1 MPIKRYVFL
10 IALLLSSLTPASASA
25 QDKDQGLSLSDLK
38 TYLHF
43 ATALN
48 CQPRAKGDSLY
59 ASLARSGNAFAIL
72 LAQKNGG
79 AVENNKL
86 NVQQAKNF
94 FSNELAIQL
103 LKACPSRLSASEKA
117 NIEAMQAEILKRK
130 NSR

>member
-1 MPIKRYVFL
+1 MTRYIPL
-10 IALLLSSLTPASASA
+10 IALLLSSLVHVPARA
-25 QDKDQGLSLSDLK
+25 QGKNQDLSMSDLK

-72 LAQKNGG
+72 LIQKNGG
-79 AVENNKL
+79 EIENNKF
-86 NVQQAKNF
+86 NAQQAKNF

-103 LKACPSRLSASEKA
+103 LKACPNRLSASEKA

>member
-1 MPIKRYVFL
+1 MTRYITL
-10 IALLLSSLTPASASA
+10 IALLLSSLAPAPARA
-25 QDKDQGLSLSDLK
+25 QGKNQDLSISDLK

-59 ASLARSGNAFAIL
+59 ASLARSGNAFAL
-72 LAQKNGG
+72 LLIQRNGG
-79 AVENNKL
+79 EIEQNKF
-86 NVQQAKNF
+86 NTQQAKNF

-103 LKACPSRLSASEKA
+103 LKACPNRLSASEKA

>member
-1 MPIKRYVFL
+1 MTRYIPL
-10 IALLLSSLTPASASA
+10 IALLLSSLAPAPARA
-25 QDKDQGLSLSDLK
+25 QEKNQDLSISDLK

-72 LAQKNGG
+72 LIQKNGG
-79 AVENNKL
+79 EIEQNKF
-86 NVQQAKNF
+86 NTQQAKNF

-103 LKACPSRLSASEKA
+103 LKACPNRLSASEKA

>member
-1 MPIKRYVFL
+1 MTRYITL
-10 IALLLSSLTPASASA
+10 IALLLSSLAPAPARA
-25 QDKDQGLSLSDLK
+25 QGKNQDLSISDLK

-59 ASLARSGNAFAIL
+59 ASLARSGNAFAL
-72 LAQKNGG
+72 LLIQKNGG
-79 AVENNKL
+79 EIEHNKF
-86 NVQQAKNF
+86 NTQQAKNF

-103 LKACPSRLSASEKA
+103 LKACPNRLSASEKA

>member
-1 MPIKRYVFL
+1 MTRYIPL
-10 IALLLSSLTPASASA
+10 IALLLSSLAPAPARA
-25 QDKDQGLSLSDLK
+25 QGKNQDLSISDLK

-72 LAQKNGG
+72 LIQKNGG
-79 AVENNKL
+79 EIEQNKF
-86 NVQQAKNF
+86 NTQQAKNF

-103 LKACPSRLSASEKA
+103 LKACPNRLSASEKA

>member
-1 MPIKRYVFL
+1 MTRYITL
-10 IALLLSSLTPASASA
+10 IALLLSSLAPAPARA
-25 QDKDQGLSLSDLK
+25 QGKNQDLSISDLK

-59 ASLARSGNAFAIL
+59 ASLARSGNAFAL
-72 LAQKNGG
+72 LLIQRNGG
-79 AVENNKL
+79 EIEQNKF
-86 NVQQAKNF
+86 NTQQAKNF

-103 LKACPSRLSASEKA
+103 LKACPNRLSASEKA

-130 NSR
+130 KNSR

>member
-1 MPIKRYVFL
+1 MTRYIPL
-10 IALLLSSLTPASASA
+10 IALLLSSLVPAPARA
-25 QDKDQGLSLSDLK
+25 QGKNQDLSISDLK

-48 CQPRAKGDSLY
+48 CQPRAQGDSLY
-59 ASLARSGNAFAIL
+59 ASLARSGNAFAL
-72 LAQKNGG
+72 LLIQRNGG
-79 AVENNKL
+79 EIEQNKF
-86 NVQQAKNF
+86 NTQQAKNF

-103 LKACPSRLSASEKA
+103 LKACPNRLSASEKA

>member
-1 MPIKRYVFL
+1 MTRYITL
-10 IALLLSSLTPASASA
+10 IALLLSSLAPAPARA
-25 QDKDQGLSLSDLK
+25 QGKNQDLSISDLK

-59 ASLARSGNAFAIL
+59 ASLARSGNAFAL
-72 LAQKNGG
+72 LLIQKNGG
-79 AVENNKL
+79 EIEQNKF
-86 NVQQAKNF
+86 NTQQAKNF

-103 LKACPSRLSASEKA
+103 LKACPNRLSASEKA